1 MHEITHTLLSSSLV
15 SDAVGHCV
23 LSQAGCISLSRSLS
37 LSISYLSLFS
47 TCWKHHYL
55 TLCPSFSPL
64 PSLSVM
70 LLKGW
75 VCLLCSLGSGLM
87 LVYQLGWWGGFIPA
101 NILPPAPSI
110 SPPLL
115 HHWDD
120 VMAVGVFVI
129 TKVTRG
135 CRWPHISPAWN
146 TMMSLED
153 TCQGQRANRNITRA
167 PNGYSGW
174 GGPIFETG
182 PTVEVVLDRSGN
194 LTTSS
199 VGVYTPALYLCHSI
213 SAVYV

>member
-110 SPPLL
+110 SPPLI

-146 TMMSLED
+146 TMMSRED
-153 TCQGQRANRNITRA
+153 TRQGQRANRNMTRA

-174 GGPIFETG
+174 GGPIFCNWTY
-182 PTVEVVLDRSGN
+182 SGGRPP
-194 LTTSS
+194 S
-199 VGVYTPALYLCHSI
+199 VW
-213 SAVYV
+213 